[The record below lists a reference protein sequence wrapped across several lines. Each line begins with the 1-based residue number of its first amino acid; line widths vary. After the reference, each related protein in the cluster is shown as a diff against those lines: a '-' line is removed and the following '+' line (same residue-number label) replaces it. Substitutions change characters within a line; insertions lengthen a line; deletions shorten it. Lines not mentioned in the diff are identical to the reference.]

1 MNYKL
6 IIFDMDGTFVDSRRF
21 HAKIFF
27 GFFQKYYHYISYETC
42 YELVGRTV
50 KKIFSDC
57 GIAQEDQGRYFE
69 LLDIYYEHE
78 GAKLAA
84 VTGIPEGF
92 TELLSWLQREKCRT
106 AVVTNS
112 LNRVVEKILDCHGLW
127 NLFDNVIGADRDSED
142 KTERCRKLIQG
153 YDFSPKDVLMVGD
166 TEGDIILANSLGADA
181 CFAKTEIGWYQDER
195 YICRV
200 LRPVIIIE
208 TYSQL
213 KALLENG

>member
-112 LNRVVEKILDCHGLW
+112 LNRGVEKILDCHGLW
-127 NLFDNVIGADRDSED
+127 NLFDRKVQKTYPRIRLFPKRCADGGRY
-142 KTERCRKLIQG
+142 RGG
-153 YDFSPKDVLMVGD
+153 YHPGKFSGSGRL
-166 TEGDIILANSLGADA
+166 
-181 CFAKTEIGWYQDER
+181 
-195 YICRV
+195 
-200 LRPVIIIE
+200 LR
-208 TYSQL
+208 
-213 KALLENG
+213 ENRNWLVSG